1 MGYMTKF
8 DIYTFDTNTR
18 EPIPREQEY
27 DMTYELEQ
35 IAYGKTDREDFEKY
49 GPVSF
54 DAWAGDEMK
63 WYHHEDDMITLSKNH
78 SNVIFIVEGIGEEF
92 PDAWRMWVHNG
103 QMEKSYAE
111 IKYPEPEN
119 AAFKTWNIF

>member
-8 DIYTFDTNTR
+8 EIHAYNAATR
-18 EPIPREQEY
+18 EPIYGAEEY

-35 IAYGKTDREDFEKY
+35 IAYGEQSRECFEMF

-54 DAWAGDEMK
+54 ESWTEQEMK
-63 WYHHEDDMITLSKNH
+63 WYSHEEDMVALSKNH
-78 SNVIFIVEGIGEEF
+78 PHVMFMVEGVGEEF

-103 QMEKSYAE
+103 TMEKVYAE
-111 IKYPEPEN
+111 VVYPKPTN
-119 AAFKTWNIF
+119 TMYQNWSF